1 MQPPLE
7 SSAVQHPESKSEPAL
22 VLEAQGIHVS
32 FRRRPVLTDIS
43 LSLAQGS
50 ITTIIGPNGCG
61 KSTLMRVLL
70 GIERTDSGKVWRQ
83 PGLRIGYMP
92 QKLNL
97 DDRLPLT
104 VAGFLKLAARMTLED
119 MTYWVERLDIGR
131 LLKRSVHNLSGGE
144 WQRVLLVRALL
155 VRPQLLVMDEPV
167 QGVDIQGQLELYQLI
182 PKLRDELGCSV
193 LMVSH
198 DLHHVMAA
206 TDHVVCLNGRIC
218 CSGHPD
224 HVSVDPNYLDLFPS
238 HPQPVSGIAHYTHR
252 HNRSQAQIDSADT
265 ACTVNSSCQQ
275 RQAEELHAT
284 SGDPR
289 VGQ

>member
-7 SSAVQHPESKSEPAL
+7 SSAVQHTESRSEPAL
-22 VLEAQGIHVS
+22 VLEAQGINVS
-32 FRRRPVLTDIS
+32 YRRRPVLTDIS
-43 LSLAQGS
+43 LSLAEGL

-70 GIERTDSGKVWRQ
+70 GIERTDSGNVWRQ

-119 MTYWVERLDIGR
+119 MAYWAERLDIDR
-131 LLKRSVHNLSGGE
+131 LLNRSVHNLSGGE

-155 VRPQLLVMDEPV
+155 VRPQLLVLDEPL
-167 QGVDIQGQLELYQLI
+167 QGVDIQGQSELYQLI
-182 PKLRDELGCSV
+182 PKIRNELGCSV

-206 TDHVVCLNGRIC
+206 TDRVICLNGRIC

-238 HPQPVSGIAHYTHR
+238 HPQSVSGIAHYTHR
-252 HNRSQAQIDSADT
+252 HNRSQVPIDLAN
-265 ACTVNSSCQQ
+265 AVCNVNSSCQQ
-275 RQAEELHAT
+275 MQTEASHT
-284 SGDPR
+284 ISGDSS